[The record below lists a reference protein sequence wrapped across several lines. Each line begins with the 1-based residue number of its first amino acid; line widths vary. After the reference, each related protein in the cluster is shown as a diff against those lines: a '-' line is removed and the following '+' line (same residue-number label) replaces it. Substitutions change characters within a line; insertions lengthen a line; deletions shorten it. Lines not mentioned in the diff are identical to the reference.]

1 MSKATTAVLAELHSA
16 LAELLL
22 DVVKNGV
29 PTFDKEGND
38 TGRRVATAA
47 EMSAAIAFLA
57 KNEITADLNDS
68 DATRELREA
77 LEARRRKKKAV
88 MPDFLSDE
96 GGLH

>member
-1 MSKATTAVLAELHSA
+1 MSASENVLKELHA
-16 LAELLL
+16 QLAQELL
-22 DVVKNGV
+22 DIVRNGV
-29 PTFDKEGND
+29 PVFDKEGKEVG
-38 TGRRVATAA
+38 TRKATAA
-47 EMSAAIAFLA
+47 ELSVAVAFL
-57 KNEITADLNDS
+57 KNNEITADLNDS